1 MPNVRILYSDPTIEV
16 TDPKIMVLW
25 GGGLIGQAIFNELTR
40 YDKLDLEDYP
50 FPWKNN
56 TAQMQSALMISQVIE
71 KRFLAASDKFGG
83 PRLVFVWSAGQAGFS
98 ATLDDTRH
106 EMIAFT
112 IVLELAKKLQQQL
125 VDVCVEFHLVSS
137 AGGLF
142 EGRKYIDDGDLPK
155 PRRPYGQLKWDQ
167 EQDLLKATEIIPYIY
182 RAASVYGIPCH
193 GRRSSLVSVLLHHG
207 ILRQVATIVGTPTT
221 LRDYVYVD
229 DVAKYIAT
237 KIVCSDSTNTEG
249 GLFWMVSGKPS
260 SIIEISGMV
269 EDIIR
274 RRLYLSYKFDPENCG
289 DITFAPH
296 IRPTDFDPIMPRIG
310 ITLVHRYWQ
319 EFI

>member
-1 MPNVRILYSDPTIEV
+1 MRILYSDPTIEV

-50 FPWKNN
+50 FLWKNN
-56 TAQMQSALMISQVIE
+56 AAQMQLAHVISQVIE
-71 KRFLAASDKFGG
+71 KRFLAASDKFR
-83 PRLVFVWSAGQAGFS
+83 PRLIFVWSAGQAGFS
-98 ATLDDTRH
+98 ATLDDTAH
-106 EMIAFT
+106 EMTAFT

-125 VDVCVEFHLVSS
+125 VNVRVEFHLVSS

-142 EGRKYIDDGDLPK
+142 EGRKYIDDGDIPK
-155 PRRPYGQLKWDQ
+155 PCRPYGQLKWDQ

-207 ILRQVATIVGTPTT
+207 ILRQVVTIVGTSTT

-229 DVAKYIAT
+229 DVGEYIAR
-237 KIVCSDSTNTEG
+237 KIVCSDSINTGG

-260 SIIEISGMV
+260 SIIEMSGMV
-269 EDIIR
+269 EDIIH
-274 RRLYLSYKFDPENCG
+274 RRLYLSYKFDPENCS

-296 IRPTDFDPIMPRIG
+296 IRPADFDPLMPRIG
-310 ITLVHRYWQ
+310 ISLVHKHWQ